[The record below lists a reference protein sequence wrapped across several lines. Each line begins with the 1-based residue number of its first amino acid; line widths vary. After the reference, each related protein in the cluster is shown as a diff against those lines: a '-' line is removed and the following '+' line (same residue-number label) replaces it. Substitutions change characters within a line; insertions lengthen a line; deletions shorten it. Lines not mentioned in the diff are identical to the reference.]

1 MKKKRCFVLIMVILI
16 TIDQISKYFIV
27 INKNKLPKVIINN
40 ILRFNY
46 CENRGI
52 AFGIGE
58 GTVQL
63 ISIITIII
71 IVIILFA
78 IYKNYSKI
86 DTKILCG
93 TSIMIA
99 GGIGNL
105 IDRIFRLYVV
115 DFIDFS
121 ELFNFPIFNFAD
133 ICVVIGVI
141 IIGIAY
147 LILDRGENIEK
158 NNYQR

>member
-1 MKKKRCFVLIMVILI
+1 MKKKIFFILI
-16 TIDQISKYFIV
+16 IILVAIDQISKYFIV
-27 INKNKLPKVIINN
+27 KNKSELPKSIINN
-40 ILRFNY
+40 ILSFNY

-58 GTVQL
+58 GSVQL

-71 IVIILFA
+71 IVIILTA
-78 IYKNYSKI
+78 IYINYSKI
-86 DTKILCG
+86 DTKILLGSCL
-93 TSIMIA
+93 MIS

-105 IDRIFRLYVV
+105 IDRIFKLYVV
-115 DFIDFS
+115 DFIDFN
-121 ELFNFPIFNFAD
+121 ELIKFPIFNFAD

-147 LILDRGENIEK
+147 LTINKEQTNTR
-158 NNYQR
+158 